1 MKEIRRVLLV
11 ILAILP
17 CVFYAAAARADADED
32 MFGDEA
38 VEEKL
43 TADFTFKITHETTS
57 NVYSAGSN
65 EESASRAVMGLTG
78 DVKWPRGE
86 KSGFKAKVAIAQ
98 HDYLEISG
106 EDFKD
111 MSLDLG
117 YERDFGGGA
126 VALVEVS
133 LDETDV
139 NREAV
144 AEMGRRGFKTAAQV
158 SKPVGARDT
167 ITVKAWRG
175 NEKYERYSSLE
186 NRDYGYGAAVSR
198 DLGGFVT
205 LDAAYDGSRS
215 HFPNE
220 FIISTAGEET
230 ASYRSD
236 KSETFT
242 VSVSKIISLY
252 PLSYA
257 EAGFESENNSSDNT
271 EFYLWY
277 DPASGGF
284 PTKVARGNDTYKKRS
299 GYVYAT
305 KGLSDN
311 DSISLYVMRDKTKY
325 PNRLLGNYGNTEP
338 VVPTVN
344 TLDYLTLT
352 FSHKLGEKQTVE
364 AGGSWLR
371 NRSNDDAY
379 AYSERVVSLGVATE
393 F

>member
-1 MKEIRRVLLV
+1 MKELRGILLV
-11 ILAILP
+11 ILAILS
-17 CVFYAAAARADADED
+17 CVAYAAAPARAVED
-32 MFGDEA
+32 IFGDEA

-57 NVYSAGSN
+57 NIYSAGGN

-78 DVKWPRGE
+78 DVKWPRGA
-86 KSGFKAKVAIAQ
+86 KSALRAKVAIAQ

-111 MSLDLG
+111 MSLDLV

-126 VALVEVS
+126 AGLVEVS
-133 LDETDV
+133 LDGTDV

-144 AEMGRRGFKTAAQV
+144 AEMGKRGFKTTAQFA
-158 SKPVGARDT
+158 KPVGARDT

-175 NEKYERYSSLE
+175 NEKYERYASLE
-186 NRDYGYGAAVSR
+186 NRNYGYGAALSR

-205 LDAAYDGSRS
+205 LGAAYEGSRS

-220 FIISTAGEET
+220 YIISTAGEET

-236 KSETFT
+236 KGDTFT
-242 VSVSKIISLY
+242 VSVSKIVSLY
-252 PLSYA
+252 PLSFA

-271 EFYLWY
+271 DFYLWY

-284 PTKVARGNDTYKKRS
+284 PTKVTRGNDTYKKRS
-299 GYVYAT
+299 GYIYAT
-305 KGLSDN
+305 KGLSDKN
-311 DSISLYVMRDKTKY
+311 SISLYVMRDKTKY
-325 PNRLLGNYGNTEP
+325 PNRLLGNYGNAEP

-344 TLDYLTLT
+344 MLDYLTLT